1 LFRRG
6 NHRPQTTRDTAMT
19 DAIIT
24 PELLEWIGRKTPLR
38 HLEIIS
44 AADVR
49 RYVDATGDAN
59 PLWLDDDFARTAGY
73 RARLLPPTLVG
84 WVPFSFKEGTER
96 ANSDPSDLRRQ
107 LPLPSEYTNVRNAGS
122 ETEWVE
128 PAYLGD
134 QLATQSTILDI
145 TARPGKA
152 GLGIYIS
159 QEEQVLN
166 SLQQMVLRRRHTLA
180 VFPDKQFSGASK
192 DSQ

>member
-1 LFRRG
+1 
-6 NHRPQTTRDTAMT
+6 MT

-24 PELLEWIGRKTPLR
+24 PELRGWIGRKTPLR
-38 HLEIIS
+38 QLEMIS

-73 RARLLPPTLVG
+73 QGRLLPPTLVG

-107 LPLPSEYTNVRNAGS
+107 LPLPREYTNVRNAGS
-122 ETEWVE
+122 ETEWLE
-128 PAYLGD
+128 PTYLGD
-134 QLATQSTILDI
+134 PLATQSAIVDI
-145 TARPGKA
+145 TARQGKT

-166 SLQQMVLRRRHTLA
+166 SRQQIVLRRRHTLA
-180 VFPDKQFSGASK
+180 VFPDKRFSSASSK
-192 DSQ
+192 DAQ